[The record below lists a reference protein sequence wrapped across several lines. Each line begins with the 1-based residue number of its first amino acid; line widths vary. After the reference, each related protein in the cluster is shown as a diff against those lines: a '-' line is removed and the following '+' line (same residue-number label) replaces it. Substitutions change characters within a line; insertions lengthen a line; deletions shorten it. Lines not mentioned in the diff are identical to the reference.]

1 MTKGMDFIKIFGEM
15 TQGEKA
21 IAEVRASDE
30 LKLMWLLKE
39 GNDSGNMATPQ
50 NLEKERKI
58 NFY

>member
-1 MTKGMDFIKIFGEM
+1 MTKGMDFIKTFGEM

-21 IAEVRASDE
+21 IAEVRVSDE